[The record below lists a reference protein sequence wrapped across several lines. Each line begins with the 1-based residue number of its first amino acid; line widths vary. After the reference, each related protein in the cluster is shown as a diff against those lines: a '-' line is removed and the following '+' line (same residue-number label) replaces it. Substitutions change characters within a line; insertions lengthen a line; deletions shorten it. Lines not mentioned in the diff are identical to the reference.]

1 MISGNHLNYSGST
14 PAGRENSFQPSYVAA
29 FSMDVNR
36 NITDTSLK
44 KYTCTPF
51 HDSYL
56 SFKIFNM
63 DKACYNGFGKYSFQA
78 KIVNEIFTVVA
89 SRCRLNLKFVLS
101 LLLFCLFALLFRFV
115 AL

>member
-1 MISGNHLNYSGST
+1 MYTLLPFTTGL
-14 PAGRENSFQPSYVAA
+14 
-29 FSMDVNR
+29 NR

-44 KYTCTPF
+44 KYTFTPF

-63 DKACYNGFGKYSFQA
+63 DKAYYNGVGKYSFQA
-78 KIVNEIFTVVA
+78 KIVNEIFTFVG

-101 LLLFCLFALLFRFV
+101 LLLFCLFALLLCFV
-115 AL
+115 ALWNASMKST